1 VCAQAQTQKSYINVY
16 GQVKCYAE
24 ALVKPESTEQLAA
37 AVKQFAEA
45 AKQSG
50 KALKIRTSRR

>member
-1 VCAQAQTQKSYINVY
+1 MQAETLKSYINVY

-24 ALVKPESTEQLAA
+24 ALVKPESTEQLAS
-37 AVKQFAEA
+37 AVKQFADA
-45 AKQSG
+45 SKQSG